1 MSISSEIWEVL
12 ESTSK
17 NNFNFLKKQIYT
29 QKKEIS
35 NCQKCQFNWTR
46 IAISQV
52 SYILQELS
60 DTTNLGGPILYGLFG
75 SLGHTRLT
83 AIKSAFGLDIILVYI
98 PLSK

>member
-60 DTTNLGGPILYGLFG
+60 DTTNLGGPTPLLIW
-75 SLGHTRLT
+75 
-83 AIKSAFGLDIILVYI
+83 AFRIIGICKTYCNQI
-98 PLSK
+98 SIWT